1 MTIKS
6 HLGCCNNESSL
17 ETTTTEDVASK
28 DGLTLHIVGAK
39 STEVDDVTIWE
50 IVPLHLRNLR
60 RLTVVFIGPQL
71 RLIKYLS
78 NSNNNHNPNIRIA
91 YRYFM
96 HM

>member
-1 MTIKS
+1 MSNYYRYSKCKYRISIKS

-17 ETTTTEDVASK
+17 ETIKTEDVALKHS
-28 DGLTLHIVGAK
+28 LTLHIVGAK

-50 IVPLHLRNLR
+50 IIPLHLRNLM

-78 NSNNNHNPNIRIA
+78 
-91 YRYFM
+91 
-96 HM
+96 